1 MNGEAM
7 QTPPPGQQP
16 EGQPT
21 SLGDMP
27 DSPLSAIGVGAA
39 QFHELYL
46 GFVEGGFTPA
56 QALHLV
62 TAVFIESMRQNGGG
76 GS

>member
-1 MNGEAM
+1 MNGETM
-7 QTPPPGQQP
+7 QTPSGGQQP
-16 EGQPT
+16 DDQP
-21 SLGDMP
+21 SGLGDMP

-39 QFHELYL
+39 QLHELYL

-56 QALHLV
+56 QALHIL
-62 TAVFIESMRQNGGG
+62 TAFFVETMRQNGGG